1 MPHITT
7 YVCVCVINQV
17 SKGAIL
23 LQFGFSQLRWP
34 NLGLAIQATRTQY
47 QQISTL
53 AWIDQATRANSSIA
67 STLALKGLQAANINQ
82 VQVTIELI
90 CWNHYKKRGYP
101 SVLKSVGI
109 APKSAGIG
117 SKFLSRRFRLPL
129 FECGDRIVRTC
140 TSTFKPCSGVFKS
153 AGIAFMKMWI

>member
-1 MPHITT
+1 MRLLLGFYKLSNSLFSAAHNNIC
-7 YVCVCVINQV
+7 VCVCVINQV

-90 CWNHYKKRGYP
+90 CWNHYKKTGLSQRFEKRWD
-101 SVLKSVGI
+101 S
-109 APKSAGIG
+109 PK
-117 SKFLSRRFRLPL
+117 KRW
-129 FECGDRIVRTC
+129 DRVKIPIP
-140 TSTFKPCSGVFKS
+140 TFFFP
-153 AGIAFMKMWI
+153 AFQTATFWMWG